1 MTDPSLPELLTDAD
15 HELAARAAT
24 AAGRLLVEV
33 RAEMTGEHPLDVGD
47 AGDRRAQE
55 LLAAILTAEAPD
67 DGVLSEEARDD
78 LSRLARRRV
87 WIIDP
92 LDGTREFRE
101 PGRSDWAVHV
111 ALCIDG

>member
-1 MTDPSLPELLTDAD
+1 
-15 HELAARAAT
+15 
-24 AAGRLLVEV
+24 
-33 RAEMTGEHPLDVGD
+33 MTGEHPLDVGD

-111 ALCIDG
+111 ALCIDGEPAAGPVALPGRNITLAPQPAARKTDG